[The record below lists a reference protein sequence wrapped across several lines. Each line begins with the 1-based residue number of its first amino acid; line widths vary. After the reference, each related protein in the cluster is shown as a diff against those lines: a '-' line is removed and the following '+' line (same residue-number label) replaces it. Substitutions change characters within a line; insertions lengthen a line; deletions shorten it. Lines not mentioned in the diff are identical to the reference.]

1 MRGWGGLIMRG
12 FPARGGLIMRGWG
25 GLIMRG

>member
-1 MRGWGGLIMRG
+1 MRDWGGLIMRG
-12 FPARGGLIMRGWG
+12 FLARGGLIMRDRG